1 MAANDEYVVGIRT
14 EVYESEETMQSL
26 KNRIKSLQDEIL
38 NLDKDTEKYNK
49 TLEELQKASQKY
61 NETISLTKKNA
72 FALEGSYDA
81 LTQKMSLLKKEWRA
95 TNDESRRN
103 ELGKQIADINTQ
115 LKAMDAEIGNYQ
127 RNVGNYEGSLQNQFQ
142 LLRQEIKKYQSEVLA
157 AEEGTEE
164 WRQAIQKLGDA
175 KHRLEEMNEMA
186 KLATNDIGNQLSALS
201 SVGSGVA
208 SAFGAVQGVMT
219 LVGKDT
225 DNLQKQMVKMQA
237 VMAIVQGAQ
246 GIDGMIKGLK
256 GLSMTVKTLGTNIK
270 GLTQIMG
277 KNGWLAVVLA
287 LAAALFKLNNV
298 MQNSLVQAVS
308 YSKKLKDLSEDIKEM
323 LDLQQ
328 QTDLATERQAK
339 LMAAMGKSEADILQ
353 YRLDQTIAEL
363 QTAEKKYKEAQDAL
377 MGIKAELKDDTK
389 TKKQIEQLLADEAEA
404 TALWEE
410 AKNNVAEL
418 VNTQKDIELE
428 LKVLGIEADNE
439 TKQKAIDAAKDLAAQ
454 IQSVLDEQFNNA
466 YTIDIDGQINADLKE
481 LMTAGNID
489 LKGDIDSEKILAA
502 FDKIQQSIQ
511 KTKADLANI
520 DYLKGDTS
528 YLNYLKQIDRDET
541 EFAQKRV
548 AKIKELMEAE
558 LDPAKYMQL
567 AQELNEVQIQYE
579 RESLER
585 QKEMADAEV
594 AIRQEAEQKKV
605 EAMTK
610 TFAIMNQSASIAL
623 NSMSSIMTSVADS
636 MEVNEKYAEENA
648 KKIKD
653 MRIAAATIDMLQGVV
668 AATTSAFSP
677 TNAYLTIYGQIA
689 MAALT
694 SGSVIAAGLAN
705 INKIKATNEL
715 GGSTT
720 TPVIPSATATGENQP
735 TITYSRALTGNS
747 EQNNNNNTGINGGQ
761 QVYILESDILKAM
774 RRVQIRQSES
784 TF

>member
-1 MAANDEYVVGIRT
+1 MAVNDEYVVGIRT

-115 LKAMDAEIGNYQ
+115 LKNMDAEIGNYQ

-175 KHRLEEMNEMA
+175 KHRLQDMNEMA
-186 KLATNDIGNQLSALS
+186 KLATNDIGEQLSALS

-208 SAFGAVQGVMT
+208 SAFGAIQGVMT

-256 GLSMTVKTLGTNIK
+256 GLSMTIKTLGTNVK

-287 LAAALFKLNNV
+287 LAAALFKLNQAI
-298 MQNSLVQAVS
+298 QNGKALAVS
-308 YSKKLKDLSEDIKEM
+308 YSHEIETLSNSMKAM
-323 LDLQQ
+323 LEINAMNDA
-328 QTDLATERQAK
+328 ATERQAK
-339 LMAAMGKSEADILQ
+339 LMQAEGKTEAEILQ
-353 YRLDQTIAEL
+353 YKLDQKLAEV
-363 QTAEKKYKEAQDAL
+363 QTATEKVDEAQAQIDDIDDKLA
-377 MGIKAELKDDTK
+377 GKLK
-389 TKKQIEQLLADEAEA
+389 KKQRETLLADKADAEA
-404 TALWEE
+404 LKEQLE
-410 AKNNVAEL
+410 SIKDDL
-418 VNTQKDIELE
+418 VNDQKDIEMD
-428 LKVLGIEADNE
+428 LKILGITVDNE
-439 TKQKAIDAAKDLAAQ
+439 AKQKAIDAAKDLAAQ

-466 YTIDIDGQINADLKE
+466 YTIDIDAIINADLKE
-481 LMTAGNID
+481 LMSAGNID
-489 LKGDIDSEKILAA
+489 LTGDIDSDKILAA

-520 DYLKGDTS
+520 DYLKGDTT

-541 EFAQKRV
+541 EFAQKRI

-610 TFAIMNQSASIAL
+610 TFAIMNQSTSLAL
-623 NSMSSIMTSVADS
+623 NFMSSIMTSVADS

-747 EQNNNNNTGINGGQ
+747 EQNNNNNTGSQ

>member
-175 KHRLEEMNEMA
+175 KHRLVDMSEMA
-186 KLATNDIGNQLSALS
+186 KLATNDIGEQLSALS

-256 GLSMTVKTLGTNIK
+256 GLSMTVKTLGANIK

-287 LAAALFKLNNV
+287 LAAALFKLNQAI
-298 MQNSLVQAVS
+298 QNGKALAVS
-308 YSKKLKDLSEDIKEM
+308 YRHDIETLSNSMKEM
-323 LDLQQ
+323 LDINANI
-328 QTDLATERQAK
+328 DAATERQAK
-339 LMAAMGKSEADILQ
+339 LMQAEGKTEAEILQ
-353 YRLDQTIAEL
+353 YKLDQKLAEV
-363 QTAEKKYKEAQDAL
+363 QTATEKVDMAQAKIDDIDDKLA
-377 MGIKAELKDDTK
+377 GKLK
-389 TKKQIEQLLADEAEA
+389 KKQKETLLADKADAEA
-404 TALWEE
+404 L
-410 AKNNVAEL
+410 KKEL
-418 VNTQKDIELE
+418 ESVVNDLTNEKADIEMD
-428 LKVLGIEADNE
+428 LKILGITVDNE

-528 YLNYLKQIDRDET
+528 YLDYLKQIDRDET

-610 TFAIMNQSASIAL
+610 TFAIMNQSTSIAL
-623 NSMSSIMTSVADS
+623 NFMSSIMTSVADS

>member
-115 LKAMDAEIGNYQ
+115 LKSMDAEIGNYQ

-175 KHRLEEMNEMA
+175 KHRLVDMNEMA
-186 KLATNDIGNQLSALS
+186 KLATNDIGEQLSALS

-256 GLSMTVKTLGTNIK
+256 GLSMTIKTLGTNVK

-287 LAAALFKLNNV
+287 LAAALFKLNQAI
-298 MQNSLVQAVS
+298 QNGKVQAAS
-308 YSKKLKDLSEDIKEM
+308 YSEEIKKISDAMKDFLSDSAEIDA
-323 LDLQQ
+323 
-328 QTDLATERQAK
+328 ATERQAK
-339 LMAAMGKSEADILQ
+339 LMGAMGKSEADILQ
-353 YRLDQTIAEL
+353 YRLDQLNPQITKATKEVKNVTDKMNSITDKLNDPKTSKKVREQLSAEAMDL
-363 QTAEKKYKEAQDAL
+363 VSLSEQWGD
-377 MGIKAELKDDTK
+377 ELKR
-389 TKKQIEQLLADEAEA
+389 LL
-404 TALWEE
+404 EE
-410 AKNNVAEL
+410 RN
-418 VNTQKDIELE
+418 DIEMD
-428 LKVLGIEADNE
+428 LKIVGIEADNE
-439 TKQKAIDAAKDLAAQ
+439 AKQKAIDAAKELAAQ

-466 YTIDIDGQINADLKE
+466 YTIDIDALINADLKE
-481 LMTAGNID
+481 LMSAGNID
-489 LKGDIDSEKILAA
+489 LTGDIDSEKILAA

-541 EFAQKRV
+541 EFAQKRI

-579 RESLER
+579 RENLER
-585 QKEMADAEV
+585 QREMADAEV

-610 TFAIMNQSASIAL
+610 TFAIMNQSTSLAL
-623 NSMSSIMTSVADS
+623 NFMSSIMTSVADS

-747 EQNNNNNTGINGGQ
+747 EQNNNNNTGSQ

>member
-115 LKAMDAEIGNYQ
+115 LKGMDAVIGNYQ

-164 WRQAIQKLGDA
+164 WRQAVQKLGDA

-186 KLATNDIGNQLSALS
+186 KLATDDIGNQLSALS

-256 GLSMTVKTLGTNIK
+256 GLSMTIKTLGTNIK

-287 LAAALFKLNNV
+287 LAAALFKLNQAI
-298 MQNSLVQAVS
+298 QNGKALAVS
-308 YSKKLKDLSEDIKEM
+308 YRHEIETLSNAMQDFISLSDKI
-323 LDLQQ
+323 DSA
-328 QTDLATERQAK
+328 TDRQAK
-339 LMAAMGKSEADILQ
+339 LMKAEGKSEADILQ
-353 YRLDQTIAEL
+353 YKLDQLNPQITVAVDRVK
-363 QTAEKKYKEAQDAL
+363 QV
-377 MGIKAELKDDTK
+377 TK
-389 TKKQIEQLLADEAEA
+389 MMEDINADLSNPNLTKKQREALLADKETLKAEFEQLKSVVEGL
-404 TALWEE
+404 TNERS
-410 AKNNVAEL
+410 N
-418 VNTQKDIELE
+418 IELD
-428 LKVLGIEADNE
+428 LKILGITVDNE
-439 TKQKAIDAAKDLAAQ
+439 AKQKAIDAAKDLAAQ

-466 YTIDIDGQINADLKE
+466 YTIDIDALINADLKE
-481 LMTAGNID
+481 LMSAGNID
-489 LKGDIDSEKILAA
+489 LSSGVNSEKILAA

-520 DYLKGDTS
+520 DYLKGDTT

-541 EFAQKRV
+541 EFAQKRI

-585 QKEMADAEV
+585 QREMADAEV
-594 AIRQEAEQKKV
+594 AIREEAEQKKV

-610 TFAIMNQSASIAL
+610 TFAIMNQSTSLAL
-623 NSMSSIMTSVADS
+623 NFMSSIMTSVADS

-747 EQNNNNNTGINGGQ
+747 EQNNNNNTGSQ

>member
-115 LKAMDAEIGNYQ
+115 LKSMDAEIGNYQ

-164 WRQAIQKLGDA
+164 WRLAVQKLGDA
-175 KHRLEEMNEMA
+175 KHRLVDMNEMA
-186 KLATNDIGNQLSALS
+186 KLATNDIGEQLSALS

-256 GLSMTVKTLGTNIK
+256 GLSMTIKTLGTNIK

-287 LAAALFKLNNV
+287 LAAALFKLNQAI
-298 MQNSLVQAVS
+298 QNGKALAVS
-308 YSKKLKDLSEDIKEM
+308 YSHDIETLSNSMKAM
-323 LDLQQ
+323 LEINAMNDA
-328 QTDLATERQAK
+328 ATERQVK
-339 LMAAMGKSEADILQ
+339 LMQAEGKTEADILQ
-353 YRLDQTIAEL
+353 YKLDQKLAEV
-363 QTAEKKYKEAQDAL
+363 QTATEKVDTAQAKIDDIDDKLA
-377 MGIKAELKDDTK
+377 GKLK
-389 TKKQIEQLLADEAEA
+389 KKQRETLLADKADAEA
-404 TALWEE
+404 LKEQLE
-410 AKNNVAEL
+410 SIKNDL
-418 VNTQKDIELE
+418 VNDQKDIEMD
-428 LKVLGIEADNE
+428 LKILGITVDNE
-439 TKQKAIDAAKDLAAQ
+439 AKQKAIDAAKDLAAQ

-466 YTIDIDGQINADLKE
+466 YTIDIDALINADLKE

-541 EFAQKRV
+541 EFAQKRI

-585 QKEMADAEV
+585 QREMADAEV

-610 TFAIMNQSASIAL
+610 TFAIMNQSTSLAL
-623 NSMSSIMTSVADS
+623 NFMSSIMTSVADS

-747 EQNNNNNTGINGGQ
+747 EQNNNNNTGSQ

>member
-175 KHRLEEMNEMA
+175 KHRLVDMNEMA
-186 KLATNDIGNQLSALS
+186 KLATNDIGEQLSALT

-225 DNLQKQMVKMQA
+225 ENLQKQMVKMQA

-256 GLSMTVKTLGTNIK
+256 GLSMTIKTLGTNIK

-287 LAAALFKLNNV
+287 LAAALFKLNQAI
-298 MQNSLVQAVS
+298 QNGKALAVS
-308 YSKKLKDLSEDIKEM
+308 YSHDIETLSNSMKEM
-323 LDLQQ
+323 LDINA
-328 QTDLATERQAK
+328 TNDAATERQIK
-339 LMAAMGKSEADILQ
+339 LMQAQGKTEAEILK
-353 YRLDQTIAEL
+353 YKLDQKLAEV
-363 QTAEKKYKEAQDAL
+363 QTATEKVDEAQAKIDDIDDKLA
-377 MGIKAELKDDTK
+377 GKLK
-389 TKKQIEQLLADEAEA
+389 KKQRETLLADKENAEA
-404 TALWEE
+404 LKEQLE
-410 AKNNVAEL
+410 SIKDDL
-418 VNTQKDIELE
+418 VNDQKDIEMD
-428 LKVLGIEADNE
+428 LKILGITVDNE
-439 TKQKAIDAAKDLAAQ
+439 AKQKAIDAAKDLAAQ

-466 YTIDIDGQINADLKE
+466 FNIDIDAIINADLKE

-489 LKGDIDSEKILAA
+489 LKGDIDTEKILAA

-528 YLNYLKQIDRDET
+528 YLDYLKQIDRDET
-541 EFAQKRV
+541 DFAQKRI

-610 TFAIMNQSASIAL
+610 TFTIMNQSTSLAL
-623 NSMSSIMTSVADS
+623 NFMSSIMSSVADS

-653 MRIAAATIDMLQGVV
+653 IRIAAATIDMLQGVV

-715 GGSTT
+715 GGTTT

-747 EQNNNNNTGINGGQ
+747 EQNNNNNTGINGSQ

>member
-115 LKAMDAEIGNYQ
+115 LKNMDAEIGNYQ

-175 KHRLEEMNEMA
+175 KHRLVDMNEMA
-186 KLATNDIGNQLSALS
+186 KLATNDIGEQLSALS

-256 GLSMTVKTLGTNIK
+256 GLSMTIKTRGTNVK

-287 LAAALFKLNNV
+287 LAAALFKLNQAI
-298 MQNSLVQAVS
+298 QNGKALAVS
-308 YSKKLKDLSEDIKEM
+308 YSHEIETLSNSMKAM
-323 LDLQQ
+323 LEINAMNDA
-328 QTDLATERQAK
+328 ATERQAK
-339 LMAAMGKSEADILQ
+339 LMKAEGKTEADILQ
-353 YRLDQTIAEL
+353 YKLDQKLAEV
-363 QTAEKKYKEAQDAL
+363 QTATEKVDDAQAKIDDIDKKLEGKLKKKQRETLLANKADAEALKEQL
-377 MGIKAELKDDTK
+377 KSIKDD
-389 TKKQIEQLLADEAEA
+389 
-404 TALWEE
+404 
-410 AKNNVAEL
+410 L
-418 VNTQKDIELE
+418 VNDQKDIEMD
-428 LKVLGIEADNE
+428 LKIVGIEADNE
-439 TKQKAIDAAKDLAAQ
+439 AKQKAIDAAKDLAAQ

-466 YTIDIDGQINADLKE
+466 YTIDIDALINADLKE
-481 LMTAGNID
+481 LMSAGNID
-489 LKGDIDSEKILAA
+489 LTGDIDSDKILAA

-541 EFAQKRV
+541 EFAQKRI

-558 LDPAKYMQL
+558 LDPTKYMQL

-585 QKEMADAEV
+585 QREMADAEV

-610 TFAIMNQSASIAL
+610 TFAIMNQSTSLAL
-623 NSMSSIMTSVADS
+623 NFMSSIMTSVADS

-747 EQNNNNNTGINGGQ
+747 EQNNNNNTGSQ

>member
-1 MAANDEYVVGIRT
+1 MAVNDEYVVGIRT

-115 LKAMDAEIGNYQ
+115 LKNMDAEIGNYQ

-175 KHRLEEMNEMA
+175 KHRLQDMNEMA
-186 KLATNDIGNQLSALS
+186 KLATNDIGEQLSALS

-208 SAFGAVQGVMT
+208 SAFGAIQGVMT

-256 GLSMTVKTLGTNIK
+256 GLSMTIKTLGTNVK

-287 LAAALFKLNNV
+287 LAAALFKLNQAI
-298 MQNSLVQAVS
+298 QNGKALAVS
-308 YSKKLKDLSEDIKEM
+308 YSHEIETLSNSMKAM
-323 LDLQQ
+323 LEINAMNDA
-328 QTDLATERQAK
+328 ATERQAK
-339 LMAAMGKSEADILQ
+339 LMQAEGKTEAEILQ
-353 YRLDQTIAEL
+353 YKLDQKLAEV
-363 QTAEKKYKEAQDAL
+363 QTATEKVDEAQAQIDDIDDKLA
-377 MGIKAELKDDTK
+377 GKLK
-389 TKKQIEQLLADEAEA
+389 KKQRETLLADKADAEA
-404 TALWEE
+404 LKEQLE
-410 AKNNVAEL
+410 SIKDDL
-418 VNTQKDIELE
+418 VNDQKDIEMD
-428 LKVLGIEADNE
+428 LKILGITVDNE
-439 TKQKAIDAAKDLAAQ
+439 AKQKAIDAAKDLAAQ

-466 YTIDIDGQINADLKE
+466 YTIDIDALINADLKE

-489 LKGDIDSEKILAA
+489 LTGDIDSDKILAA

-520 DYLKGDTS
+520 DYLKGDTT

-541 EFAQKRV
+541 EFAQKRI

-594 AIRQEAEQKKV
+594 AIREEAEQKKV

-610 TFAIMNQSASIAL
+610 TFAIMNQSTSLAL
-623 NSMSSIMTSVADS
+623 NFMSSIMTSVADS

-747 EQNNNNNTGINGGQ
+747 EQNNNNNTGSQ

>member
-115 LKAMDAEIGNYQ
+115 LKNMDAEIGNYQ

-164 WRQAIQKLGDA
+164 WRQAVQKLGDA
-175 KHRLEEMNEMA
+175 KHRLVDMNEMA
-186 KLATNDIGNQLSALS
+186 KLATNDIGEQLSALS

-256 GLSMTVKTLGTNIK
+256 GLSMTIKTLGTNIK

-287 LAAALFKLNNV
+287 LAAALFKLNQAI
-298 MQNSLVQAVS
+298 QNGKALAVS
-308 YSKKLKDLSEDIKEM
+308 YSHEIDALTNAMQDFISLSDKI
-323 LDLQQ
+323 DSA
-328 QTDLATERQAK
+328 TDRQAK
-339 LMAAMGKSEADILQ
+339 LMKAEGKSEADILQ
-353 YRLDQTIAEL
+353 YKLDQLNPQITVAVDRVK
-363 QTAEKKYKEAQDAL
+363 QV
-377 MGIKAELKDDTK
+377 TK
-389 TKKQIEQLLADEAEA
+389 MMEDINADLSNPNLTKKQREALLADKETLKAEFEQLKSVVEGL
-404 TALWEE
+404 TNERS
-410 AKNNVAEL
+410 N
-418 VNTQKDIELE
+418 IELD
-428 LKVLGIEADNE
+428 LKILGITVDNE
-439 TKQKAIDAAKDLAAQ
+439 AKQKAIDAAKDLAAQ

-466 YTIDIDGQINADLKE
+466 YTIDIDALINADLKE
-481 LMTAGNID
+481 LMSAGNID
-489 LKGDIDSEKILAA
+489 LTGDIDSDKILAA

-520 DYLKGDTS
+520 DYLKGDTT

-541 EFAQKRV
+541 EFAQKRI

-585 QKEMADAEV
+585 QREMADAEV

-610 TFAIMNQSASIAL
+610 TFAIMNQSTSLAL
-623 NSMSSIMTSVADS
+623 NFMSSIMTSVADS

-747 EQNNNNNTGINGGQ
+747 EQNNNNNSGSQ

>member
-142 LLRQEIKKYQSEVLA
+142 LLRQEIKKYQSEVLS

-164 WRQAIQKLGDA
+164 WRQAIQRLGDA
-175 KHRLEEMNEMA
+175 KHRLEDMNEMA
-186 KLATNDIGNQLSALS
+186 KLATNDIGNQLSALT

-287 LAAALFKLNNV
+287 LAVALFKLNQAI
-298 MQNSLVQAVS
+298 QNGKALAVS
-308 YSKKLKDLSEDIKEM
+308 YRHEIETLSNSMKEM
-323 LDLQQ
+323 LDINANI
-328 QTDLATERQAK
+328 DAATERQAK
-339 LMAAMGKSEADILQ
+339 LMQAEGKTEAEILQ
-353 YRLDQTIAEL
+353 YKLDQKLAEV
-363 QTAEKKYKEAQDAL
+363 QTATEKVDMAQAQIDDIDKKLTGKLKKKQKEELLANKADAEAL
-377 MGIKAELKDDTK
+377 KKELESVVNDLTNEKAE
-389 TKKQIEQLLADEAEA
+389 
-404 TALWEE
+404 
-410 AKNNVAEL
+410 
-418 VNTQKDIELE
+418 IELD
-428 LKVLGIEADNE
+428 LKILGITTDNE
-439 TKQKAIDAAKDLAAQ
+439 AIQKAIDAAKDLAAQ
-454 IQSVLDEQFNNA
+454 IQSVLDEQFNNV
-466 YTIDIDGQINADLKE
+466 YTIDIDAQINADLKE

-511 KTKADLANI
+511 KTTADLANI

-528 YLNYLKQIDRDET
+528 YLDYLKQIDRDET
-541 EFAQKRV
+541 DFAQKRI

-579 RESLER
+579 RESLQR

-594 AIRQEAEQKKV
+594 AIREEAEQKKV

-610 TFAIMNQSASIAL
+610 TFAIMNQSTSLAL
-623 NSMSSIMTSVADS
+623 NFMSSIMTSVADS

-747 EQNNNNNTGINGGQ
+747 EQNNNNNTGSQ

>member
-115 LKAMDAEIGNYQ
+115 LKNMDAEIGNYQ

-164 WRQAIQKLGDA
+164 WRQAVQKLGDA
-175 KHRLEEMNEMA
+175 KHRLVDMNEMA
-186 KLATNDIGNQLSALS
+186 KLATNDIGEQLSALS

-256 GLSMTVKTLGTNIK
+256 GLSMTIKTLGTNVK

-277 KNGWLAVVLA
+277 KNGWLAVILA

-308 YSKKLKDLSEDIKEM
+308 YSKTLKDLSKDIKEM

-328 QTDLATERQAK
+328 QTDLDTERQAK
-339 LMAAMGKSEADILQ
+339 LMGAMGKSEADILQ

-377 MGIKAELKDDTK
+377 MGIEVELKDDTK
-389 TKKQIEQLLADEAEA
+389 TKKQIEKLLDDEAEA

-418 VNTQKDIELE
+418 VNRQNDIELD
-428 LKVLGIEADNE
+428 LKILGIEADNE
-439 TKQKAIDAAKDLAAQ
+439 AKQKAIDAAKDLAAQ

-466 YTIDIDGQINADLKE
+466 YTIDIDGLINADLKE
-481 LMTAGNID
+481 LMSAGNID
-489 LKGDIDSEKILAA
+489 LTGDIDSDKILAA

-528 YLNYLKQIDRDET
+528 YLDYLKQIDRDET
-541 EFAQKRV
+541 EFAQKRI

-579 RESLER
+579 RESLQR

-610 TFAIMNQSASIAL
+610 TFAIMNQSTSLAL
-623 NSMSSIMTSVADS
+623 NFMSSIMTSVADS

-747 EQNNNNNTGINGGQ
+747 EQNNNNNTGSQ

>member
-115 LKAMDAEIGNYQ
+115 LKSMDAEIGNYQ

-175 KHRLEEMNEMA
+175 KHRLVDMNEMA
-186 KLATNDIGNQLSALS
+186 KLATNDIGEQLSALT

-256 GLSMTVKTLGTNIK
+256 GLSVTIKTLGTNIK

-287 LAAALFKLNNV
+287 LAAALFKLNQAI
-298 MQNSLVQAVS
+298 QNGKALAVS
-308 YSKKLKDLSEDIKEM
+308 YSHEIETLSNSMKEM
-323 LDLQQ
+323 LDINANI
-328 QTDLATERQAK
+328 DAATERQAK
-339 LMAAMGKSEADILQ
+339 LMQAEGKTEAEILQ
-353 YRLDQTIAEL
+353 YRLDQKLAEV
-363 QTAEKKYKEAQDAL
+363 QTATEKVDEAQAKIDKIDKKL
-377 MGIKAELKDDTK
+377 EGKLK
-389 TKKQIEQLLADEAEA
+389 KKERETLLADKADAEA
-404 TALWEE
+404 L
-410 AKNNVAEL
+410 KKEL
-418 VNTQKDIELE
+418 ESVVNDLTNEKADIELD
-428 LKVLGIEADNE
+428 LKVLGITTDKEAI
-439 TKQKAIDAAKDLAAQ
+439 QKAIDAAKDLAAQ

-466 YTIDIDGQINADLKE
+466 YTIDIDAQINADLKE

-489 LKGDIDSEKILAA
+489 LTGDIDSDKILAA

-528 YLNYLKQIDRDET
+528 YLDYLKQIDRDET
-541 EFAQKRV
+541 EFAQKRI
-548 AKIKELMEAE
+548 AKIQSLMEAE

-579 RESLER
+579 RESLQR

-610 TFAIMNQSASIAL
+610 TFAIMNQSTSLAL
-623 NSMSSIMTSVADS
+623 GFMSSIMTSVADS

-747 EQNNNNNTGINGGQ
+747 EQNNNNNTGSQ

>member
-1 MAANDEYVVGIRT
+1 MAVNDEYVVGIRT

-115 LKAMDAEIGNYQ
+115 LKNMDAEIGNYQ

-142 LLRQEIKKYQSEVLA
+142 LLRKKKKKYQSEVLA

-175 KHRLEEMNEMA
+175 KHRLQDMNEMA
-186 KLATNDIGNQLSALS
+186 KLATNDIGEQLSALS

-256 GLSMTVKTLGTNIK
+256 GLSMTIKTLGTNVK

-287 LAAALFKLNNV
+287 LAAALFKLNQAI
-298 MQNSLVQAVS
+298 QNGKALAVS
-308 YSKKLKDLSEDIKEM
+308 YSHEIETLSNAMKEM
-323 LDLQQ
+323 LDINA
-328 QTDLATERQAK
+328 TNDAATERQIK
-339 LMAAMGKSEADILQ
+339 LMQAEGKTEADILQ
-353 YRLDQTIAEL
+353 YKLDQKLAEV
-363 QTAEKKYKEAQDAL
+363 QTATEKVDDAQAKIDDIDDKLA
-377 MGIKAELKDDTK
+377 GKLK
-389 TKKQIEQLLADEAEA
+389 KKQRETLLADKADAEA
-404 TALWEE
+404 LKEQLE
-410 AKNNVAEL
+410 SIKDDL
-418 VNTQKDIELE
+418 VNDQKDIELE
-428 LKVLGIEADNE
+428 LKILGITVDNE
-439 TKQKAIDAAKDLAAQ
+439 AKQKAIDAAKDLAAQ
-454 IQSVLDEQFNNA
+454 IQSVLDEQFANA
-466 YTIDIDGQINADLKE
+466 YTIDIDALINADLKE
-481 LMTAGNID
+481 LMSAGNID
-489 LKGDIDSEKILAA
+489 LTGDIDSDKILAA

-520 DYLKGDTS
+520 DYLKGDTT

-541 EFAQKRV
+541 EFAQKRI

-585 QKEMADAEV
+585 QREMADAEV
-594 AIRQEAEQKKV
+594 AIREEAEQKKV

-610 TFAIMNQSASIAL
+610 TFAIMNQSTSLAL
-623 NSMSSIMTSVADS
+623 NFMSSIMTSVADS

-715 GGSTT
+715 GGTTT

-747 EQNNNNNTGINGGQ
+747 EQNNNNNTGSQ

>member
-61 NETISLTKKNA
+61 NETISLTKKTA

-175 KHRLEEMNEMA
+175 KHRLVDMNEMA
-186 KLATNDIGNQLSALS
+186 KLATNDIGEQLSALS

-277 KNGWLAVVLA
+277 KNGWLAVILA
-287 LAAALFKLNNV
+287 LAGVLFKLNNI
-298 MQNSLVQAVS
+298 MQDSLVQAVS
-308 YSKKLKDLSEDIKEM
+308 YSKTLKDLSKDIKEM

-328 QTDLATERQAK
+328 QTDLDTERQAK
-339 LMAAMGKSEADILQ
+339 LMAAMGASEADILQ

-377 MGIKAELKDDTK
+377 MGINVELKDDTK
-389 TKKQIEQLLADEAEA
+389 TKKQIEKLLDDEAEA

-418 VNTQKDIELE
+418 VNRQNDIKLD
-428 LKVLGIEADNE
+428 LKILSITADNE
-439 TKQKAIDAAKDLAAQ
+439 AKQKAIDAAKELAAQ

-466 YTIDIDGQINADLKE
+466 YTIDIDAKISADLKE

-511 KTKADLANI
+511 KTKADLASI

-541 EFAQKRV
+541 DFAQKRI
-548 AKIKELMEAE
+548 AKIKKLMEAE

-610 TFAIMNQSASIAL
+610 TFAIMNQSTSLAL
-623 NSMSSIMTSVADS
+623 GFMSSIMTSVADS
-636 MEVNEKYAEENA
+636 MAVNEKYAEENA

-747 EQNNNNNTGINGGQ
+747 EQNNNNNTGSQ

>member
-1 MAANDEYVVGIRT
+1 MAVNDEYVVGIRT

-115 LKAMDAEIGNYQ
+115 LKSMDAEIGNYQ

-164 WRQAIQKLGDA
+164 WRQAVQKLGDA
-175 KHRLEEMNEMA
+175 KHRLVDMNEMA
-186 KLATNDIGNQLSALS
+186 KLATNDIGEQLSALS

-256 GLSMTVKTLGTNIK
+256 GLSMTIKTLGTNIK

-287 LAAALFKLNNV
+287 LAAALFKLNQAI
-298 MQNSLVQAVS
+298 QNGKALAVS
-308 YSKKLKDLSEDIKEM
+308 YSHEIDALTNAMQDFISLSDKI
-323 LDLQQ
+323 DSA
-328 QTDLATERQAK
+328 TDRQAK
-339 LMAAMGKSEADILQ
+339 LMKAEGKSEADILQ
-353 YRLDQTIAEL
+353 YKLDQLNPQITVAVDRVK
-363 QTAEKKYKEAQDAL
+363 QV
-377 MGIKAELKDDTK
+377 TK
-389 TKKQIEQLLADEAEA
+389 MMEDINADLSNPNLTKKQREALLADKETLKAEFEQLKSVVEGL
-404 TALWEE
+404 TNERS
-410 AKNNVAEL
+410 N
-418 VNTQKDIELE
+418 IELD
-428 LKVLGIEADNE
+428 LKILGITVDNE
-439 TKQKAIDAAKDLAAQ
+439 AKQKAIDAAKDLAAQ

-466 YTIDIDGQINADLKE
+466 YTIDIDALINADLKE
-481 LMTAGNID
+481 LMSAGNID
-489 LKGDIDSEKILAA
+489 LTGDIDSDKILAA

-520 DYLKGDTS
+520 DYLKGDTT

-541 EFAQKRV
+541 EFAQKRI

-585 QKEMADAEV
+585 QREMADAEV

-610 TFAIMNQSASIAL
+610 TFAIMNQSTSLAL
-623 NSMSSIMTSVADS
+623 NFMSSIMTSVADS

-747 EQNNNNNTGINGGQ
+747 EQNNNNNTGSQ

>member
-1 MAANDEYVVGIRT
+1 MAVNDEYVVGIRT

-175 KHRLEEMNEMA
+175 KHRLVDMNEMA
-186 KLATNDIGNQLSALS
+186 KLATNDIGEQLSALT
-201 SVGSGVA
+201 SVGSGIA

-256 GLSMTVKTLGTNIK
+256 GLSLTIKTLGTNIK

-287 LAAALFKLNNV
+287 LAAALFKLNQAI
-298 MQNSLVQAVS
+298 QNGKALAVS
-308 YSKKLKDLSEDIKEM
+308 YSHEIETLSNSMKEM
-323 LDLQQ
+323 LDINA
-328 QTDLATERQAK
+328 TNDAATERQIK
-339 LMAAMGKSEADILQ
+339 LMQAEGKTEAEILQ
-353 YRLDQTIAEL
+353 YKLDQKLAEV
-363 QTAEKKYKEAQDAL
+363 QTATEKVDEAQAKIDDIDDKLA
-377 MGIKAELKDDTK
+377 GKLK
-389 TKKQIEQLLADEAEA
+389 KKQRETLLADKANAEA
-404 TALWEE
+404 LKEQLE
-410 AKNNVAEL
+410 SIKDDL
-418 VNTQKDIELE
+418 VNDQKDIEMD
-428 LKVLGIEADNE
+428 LKILGITVDNE
-439 TKQKAIDAAKDLAAQ
+439 AKQKAIDAAKDLAAQ

-466 YTIDIDGQINADLKE
+466 YTIDIDALINADLKE

-489 LKGDIDSEKILAA
+489 LTGDIDSEKILAA

-511 KTKADLANI
+511 KTKADLASI
-520 DYLKGDTS
+520 DYLKGDTT

-541 EFAQKRV
+541 EFAQKRI

-585 QKEMADAEV
+585 QREMADAEV

-610 TFAIMNQSASIAL
+610 TFAIMNQSTSLAL
-623 NSMSSIMTSVADS
+623 NFMSSIMTSVADS

-715 GGSTT
+715 GGTTT

-747 EQNNNNNTGINGGQ
+747 EQNNNNNGGSQ

>member
-115 LKAMDAEIGNYQ
+115 LKNMDAEIGNYQ

-175 KHRLEEMNEMA
+175 KHRLVDMNEMA
-186 KLATNDIGNQLSALS
+186 KLATNDIGEQLSALT

-225 DNLQKQMVKMQA
+225 ENLQKQMVKMQA

-246 GIDGMIKGLK
+246 GIDGMKKGLK

-277 KNGWLAVVLA
+277 KNGWVAVVLA
-287 LAAALFKLNNV
+287 LAAALFKLNQSI
-298 MQNSLVQAVS
+298 QNGKALAVS
-308 YSKKLKDLSEDIKEM
+308 YRHDIETLSNSMKEM
-323 LDLQQ
+323 LDLNANI
-328 QTDLATERQAK
+328 DAATERQAK
-339 LMAAMGKSEADILQ
+339 LMQAEGKTEAEILQ
-353 YRLDQTIAEL
+353 YKLDQKLAEV
-363 QTAEKKYKEAQDAL
+363 QTATEKVDMAQAKIVDIDKKVA
-377 MGIKAELKDDTK
+377 GKLK
-389 TKKQIEQLLADEAEA
+389 KKQRETLLADKADAEA
-404 TALWEE
+404 L
-410 AKNNVAEL
+410 KKEL
-418 VNTQKDIELE
+418 ESVVNDLTNEKADIELD
-428 LKVLGIEADNE
+428 LKILGITTDKEAI
-439 TKQKAIDAAKDLAAQ
+439 QKAIDAAKDLAAQ

-466 YTIDIDGQINADLKE
+466 FNIDIDAQINADLKE

-520 DYLKGDTS
+520 GYLKGDTS

-541 EFAQKRV
+541 EFAQKRI

-579 RESLER
+579 RESLQR

-610 TFAIMNQSASIAL
+610 TFAIMNQSTSLAL
-623 NSMSSIMTSVADS
+623 GFMSSIMTSVADS

-715 GGSTT
+715 GGTTT
-720 TPVIPSATATGENQP
+720 TPVVPSATATGENQP

-747 EQNNNNNTGINGGQ
+747 EQNNNNNTGSQ

>member
-1 MAANDEYVVGIRT
+1 MAVNDEYVVGIRT

-72 FALEGSYDA
+72 FALEGSYDS

-115 LKAMDAEIGNYQ
+115 LKSMDAEIGNYQ

-175 KHRLEEMNEMA
+175 KHRLQDMNEMA
-186 KLATNDIGNQLSALS
+186 KLATNDIGEQLSALS

-208 SAFGAVQGVMT
+208 SAFGAIQGVMT

-256 GLSMTVKTLGTNIK
+256 GLSMTIKTLGTNIK
-270 GLTQIMG
+270 GLTEIMG

-287 LAAALFKLNNV
+287 LAAALFKLNQAI
-298 MQNSLVQAVS
+298 QNGKALAVS
-308 YSKKLKDLSEDIKEM
+308 YSHEIETLSNSMKEM
-323 LDLQQ
+323 LDINA
-328 QTDLATERQAK
+328 TNDAATERQIK
-339 LMAAMGKSEADILQ
+339 LMQAEGKTEADILQ
-353 YRLDQTIAEL
+353 YKLDQKLAEV
-363 QTAEKKYKEAQDAL
+363 QTATEKVDMAQAQIDDIDDKLAGKLKKKQRETLLANKADAEALKEQL
-377 MGIKAELKDDTK
+377 ESIKDD
-389 TKKQIEQLLADEAEA
+389 
-404 TALWEE
+404 
-410 AKNNVAEL
+410 L
-418 VNTQKDIELE
+418 VNDQKDIEME
-428 LKVLGIEADNE
+428 LKILGITVDNE
-439 TKQKAIDAAKDLAAQ
+439 AKQKAIDAAKELAAQ

-466 YTIDIDGQINADLKE
+466 YTIDIDAIINADLKE
-481 LMTAGNID
+481 LMSAGNID
-489 LKGDIDSEKILAA
+489 LSGDIDSDKILAA

-541 EFAQKRV
+541 EFAQKRI

-585 QKEMADAEV
+585 QREMADAEV

-610 TFAIMNQSASIAL
+610 TFAIMNQSTSLAL
-623 NSMSSIMTSVADS
+623 NFMSSIMTSVADS

-747 EQNNNNNTGINGGQ
+747 EQNNNNNTGSQ

>member
-1 MAANDEYVVGIRT
+1 MAVNDEYVVGIRT

-115 LKAMDAEIGNYQ
+115 LKGMDAEIGNYQ

-164 WRQAIQKLGDA
+164 WRQAVQKLGDA
-175 KHRLEEMNEMA
+175 KHRLVDMNEMA
-186 KLATNDIGNQLSALS
+186 KLATNDIGEQLSALS

-256 GLSMTVKTLGTNIK
+256 GLSMTIKTLGTNIK

-287 LAAALFKLNNV
+287 LAAALFKLNQAI
-298 MQNSLVQAVS
+298 QNGKALAVS
-308 YSKKLKDLSEDIKEM
+308 YRHDIDALTNAMQDFISLSDKI
-323 LDLQQ
+323 DSA
-328 QTDLATERQAK
+328 TDRQAK
-339 LMAAMGKSEADILQ
+339 LMKAEGKSEADILQ
-353 YRLDQTIAEL
+353 YKLDQLNPQITVAVDRVK
-363 QTAEKKYKEAQDAL
+363 QV
-377 MGIKAELKDDTK
+377 TK
-389 TKKQIEQLLADEAEA
+389 MMEDINADLSNPNLTKKQREALLADKETLKAEFEQLKSVVEGL
-404 TALWEE
+404 TNERS
-410 AKNNVAEL
+410 N
-418 VNTQKDIELE
+418 IELD
-428 LKVLGIEADNE
+428 LKILGITVDNE
-439 TKQKAIDAAKDLAAQ
+439 AKQKAIDAAKDLAAQ

-466 YTIDIDGQINADLKE
+466 YTIDIDALINADLKE

-489 LKGDIDSEKILAA
+489 LSGDIDSDKILAA

-541 EFAQKRV
+541 EFAQKRI

-585 QKEMADAEV
+585 QREMADAEV

-610 TFAIMNQSASIAL
+610 TFAIMNQSTSLAL
-623 NSMSSIMTSVADS
+623 NFMSSIMTSVADS

-747 EQNNNNNTGINGGQ
+747 EQNNNNNSGSQ

>member
-1 MAANDEYVVGIRT
+1 MAVNDEYVVGIRT

-115 LKAMDAEIGNYQ
+115 LKGMDAEIGNYQ

-164 WRQAIQKLGDA
+164 WRQAVQKLGDA
-175 KHRLEEMNEMA
+175 KHRLVDMNEMA
-186 KLATNDIGNQLSALS
+186 KLATNDIGEQLSALS

-208 SAFGAVQGVMT
+208 SAFGAIQGVMT

-256 GLSMTVKTLGTNIK
+256 GLSMTIKTLGTNIK

-287 LAAALFKLNNV
+287 LAAALFKLNQAI
-298 MQNSLVQAVS
+298 QNGKVQAAS
-308 YSKKLKDLSEDIKEM
+308 YSEEIKKISDAMKDFLSDSAEIDA
-323 LDLQQ
+323 
-328 QTDLATERQAK
+328 ATERQAK
-339 LMAAMGKSEADILQ
+339 LMGAMGKSEADILQ
-353 YRLDQTIAEL
+353 YRLDQLNPQITKATKEVKNVTDKMNSITDKLNDPKTSKKVREQLSAEAMDL
-363 QTAEKKYKEAQDAL
+363 VSLSEQWGD
-377 MGIKAELKDDTK
+377 ELKR
-389 TKKQIEQLLADEAEA
+389 LL
-404 TALWEE
+404 EE
-410 AKNNVAEL
+410 RN
-418 VNTQKDIELE
+418 DIEMD
-428 LKVLGIEADNE
+428 LKIVGIEADNE
-439 TKQKAIDAAKDLAAQ
+439 AKQKAIDAAKDLAAQ

-466 YTIDIDGQINADLKE
+466 YTIDIDALINADLKE
-481 LMTAGNID
+481 LMSAGNID
-489 LKGDIDSEKILAA
+489 LTGDIDSDKILAA

-520 DYLKGDTS
+520 DYLKGDTT

-541 EFAQKRV
+541 EFAQKRI

-585 QKEMADAEV
+585 QREMADAEV

-610 TFAIMNQSASIAL
+610 TFAIMNQSTSLAL
-623 NSMSSIMTSVADS
+623 NFMSSIMTSVADS

-747 EQNNNNNTGINGGQ
+747 EQNNNNNNTGSQ

>member
-175 KHRLEEMNEMA
+175 KHRLQDMNEMA
-186 KLATNDIGNQLSALS
+186 KLATNDIGEQLSALTS
-201 SVGSGVA
+201 IGSGVA

-225 DNLQKQMVKMQA
+225 DNLQKQMVKLQA

-256 GLSMTVKTLGTNIK
+256 GLSMTIKTLGTNLK
-270 GLTQIMG
+270 GLTEIMG
-277 KNGWLAVVLA
+277 KNGWVAVVLA
-287 LAAALFKLNNV
+287 LAAALVKLTKAI
-298 MQNSLVQAVS
+298 QNADVAAVS
-308 YSKKLKDLSEDIKEM
+308 YRYEIDKLAKSMEKMIRLN
-323 LDLQQ
+323 Q
-328 QTDLATERQAK
+328 QTDIATERQAK
-339 LMAAMGKSEADILQ
+339 LMAAMGKSEVDILQ
-353 YRLDQTIAEL
+353 YRLSQLEPQI
-363 QTAEKKYKEAQDAL
+363 QTANEKVNEAWTNL
-377 MGIKAELKDDTK
+377 MKVKVDKTDTTK
-389 TKKQIEQLLADEAEA
+389 TKKQMEQILADEAEL
-404 TALWEE
+404 TEQYKE
-410 AKNNVAEL
+410 AYAYLEEL
-418 VNTQKDIELE
+418 VNSQKDIQLE

-454 IQSVLDEQFNNA
+454 IQSILDEQFNNA
-466 YTIDIDGQINADLKE
+466 YTIDIDAQINADLKE

-511 KTKADLANI
+511 KTKADLASI

-541 EFAQKRV
+541 EFAQKRI

-610 TFAIMNQSASIAL
+610 TFAIMNQSTSLAL
-623 NSMSSIMTSVADS
+623 GFMSSIMTSVADS

-747 EQNNNNNTGINGGQ
+747 EQNNNNNTGSQ

>member
-175 KHRLEEMNEMA
+175 KHRLVDMSEMA
-186 KLATNDIGNQLSALS
+186 KLATNDIGEQLSALS

-256 GLSMTVKTLGTNIK
+256 GLSMTVKTLGANIK

-287 LAAALFKLNNV
+287 LAAALFKLNQAI
-298 MQNSLVQAVS
+298 QNGKALAVS
-308 YSKKLKDLSEDIKEM
+308 YRHDIETLSNSMKEM
-323 LDLQQ
+323 LDINANI
-328 QTDLATERQAK
+328 DAATERQAK
-339 LMAAMGKSEADILQ
+339 LMQAEGKTEAEILQ
-353 YRLDQTIAEL
+353 YKLDQKLAEV
-363 QTAEKKYKEAQDAL
+363 QTATEKVDMAQAKIDDIDDKLA
-377 MGIKAELKDDTK
+377 GKLK
-389 TKKQIEQLLADEAEA
+389 KKQKETLLADKADAEA
-404 TALWEE
+404 L
-410 AKNNVAEL
+410 KKEL
-418 VNTQKDIELE
+418 ESVVNDLTNEKADIEMD
-428 LKVLGIEADNE
+428 LKILGITVDNE

-466 YTIDIDGQINADLKE
+466 YTIDIDAQINADLKE

-528 YLNYLKQIDRDET
+528 YLDYLKQIDRDET
-541 EFAQKRV
+541 DFAQKRV

-610 TFAIMNQSASIAL
+610 TFAIMNQSTSIAL
-623 NSMSSIMTSVADS
+623 NFMSSIMTSVADS

>member
-81 LTQKMSLLKKEWRA
+81 LAQKMSLLKKEWRA

-142 LLRQEIKKYQSEVLA
+142 LLRQEIKKYQSEVLS

-164 WRQAIQKLGDA
+164 WRQAIQRLGDA
-175 KHRLEEMNEMA
+175 KHRLVDMNEMA
-186 KLATNDIGNQLSALS
+186 KLATNDIGEQLSALS

-225 DNLQKQMVKMQA
+225 ENLQKQMVKMQA

-308 YSKKLKDLSEDIKEM
+308 YSKTLKDLSQKIKEM

-328 QTDLATERQAK
+328 QTDLDTERQAK

-363 QTAEKKYKEAQDAL
+363 QTAEKNYKKAQDEL
-377 MGIKAELKDDTK
+377 MGIEVELKDDTK
-389 TKKQIEQLLADEAEA
+389 TKKQIEKLLDDKAEA

-418 VNTQKDIELE
+418 VNRQNDIELD
-428 LKVLGIEADNE
+428 LKILGITVDNE
-439 TKQKAIDAAKDLAAQ
+439 AKQKAIDAAKELAAQ

-466 YTIDIDGQINADLKE
+466 YTLDIDAIINADLKE

-489 LKGDIDSEKILAA
+489 LKGDIDSDKILAA

-528 YLNYLKQIDRDET
+528 YLDYLKQIDRDET
-541 EFAQKRV
+541 EFAQKRI

-610 TFAIMNQSASIAL
+610 TFTIMNQSTSLAL
-623 NSMSSIMTSVADS
+623 NFMSSIMTSVADS

-715 GGSTT
+715 GGTTT

-747 EQNNNNNTGINGGQ
+747 EQNNNNNTGSQ

>member
-1 MAANDEYVVGIRT
+1 MAVNDEYVVGIRT

-115 LKAMDAEIGNYQ
+115 LKNMDAEIGNYQ

-164 WRQAIQKLGDA
+164 WSQAIQKLGDA
-175 KHRLEEMNEMA
+175 KHRLQDMNEMA
-186 KLATNDIGNQLSALS
+186 KLATNDIGEQLSALS

-256 GLSMTVKTLGTNIK
+256 GLSMTIKTLGTNIK

-287 LAAALFKLNNV
+287 LAAALVKV
-298 MQNSLVQAVS
+298 TKAIQSADVAAVS
-308 YSKKLKDLSEDIKEM
+308 YRYEIDKLAKSMEKMIK
-323 LDLQQ
+323 LNQ
-328 QTDLATERQAK
+328 QTDIATERQAK
-339 LMAAMGKSEADILQ
+339 LMAAMGKSEVDILQ
-353 YRLDQTIAEL
+353 YRLSQLEPQI
-363 QTAEKKYKEAQDAL
+363 QTANEKVNEAWTNL
-377 MGIKAELKDDTK
+377 MKAKVDKTDTTK
-389 TKKQIEQLLADEAEA
+389 TKKQMEEILANEEELTAQYKEAYA
-404 TALWEE
+404 YWE
-410 AKNNVAEL
+410 EL
-418 VNTQKDIELE
+418 VNDQKDIELE

-439 TKQKAIDAAKDLAAQ
+439 AKQKAIDAAKDLAAQ

-466 YTIDIDGQINADLKE
+466 YTIDIDALINADLKE
-481 LMTAGNID
+481 LMSAGNID
-489 LKGDIDSEKILAA
+489 LSSGVNSEKILAA

-520 DYLKGDTS
+520 DYLKGDTT

-541 EFAQKRV
+541 EFAQKRI

-585 QKEMADAEV
+585 QREMADAEV

-610 TFAIMNQSASIAL
+610 TFAIMNQSTSLAL
-623 NSMSSIMTSVADS
+623 NFMSSIMTSVADS

-653 MRIAAATIDMLQGVV
+653 MRIAAASIDMLQGVV

-747 EQNNNNNTGINGGQ
+747 EQNNNNNAGSQ

>member
-61 NETISLTKKNA
+61 NETISLTKKTA

-175 KHRLEEMNEMA
+175 KHRLVDMNEMA
-186 KLATNDIGNQLSALS
+186 KLATNDIGEQLSALS

-277 KNGWLAVVLA
+277 KNGWLAVILA
-287 LAAALFKLNNV
+287 LAGVLFKLNNI
-298 MQNSLVQAVS
+298 MQDSLVQAVS
-308 YSKKLKDLSEDIKEM
+308 YSKTLKDLSKDIKEM

-328 QTDLATERQAK
+328 QTDLDTERQAK
-339 LMAAMGKSEADILQ
+339 LMAAMGASEADILQ

-377 MGIKAELKDDTK
+377 MGINVELKDDTK
-389 TKKQIEQLLADEAEA
+389 TKKQIEELLADEAEA

-418 VNTQKDIELE
+418 VNRQNDIKLD
-428 LKVLGIEADNE
+428 LKILSITADNE
-439 TKQKAIDAAKDLAAQ
+439 AKQKAIDAAKELAAQ

-466 YTIDIDGQINADLKE
+466 YTIDIDAQINADLKE

-511 KTKADLANI
+511 KTKADLASI

-541 EFAQKRV
+541 DFAQKRV

-610 TFAIMNQSASIAL
+610 TFAIMNQSTSLAL
-623 NSMSSIMTSVADS
+623 GFMSSIMTSVADS
-636 MEVNEKYAEENA
+636 MAVNEKYAEENA

-747 EQNNNNNTGINGGQ
+747 EQNNNNNTGSQ

>member
-115 LKAMDAEIGNYQ
+115 LKNMDAEIGNYQ

-164 WRQAIQKLGDA
+164 WRQAVQKLGDA
-175 KHRLEEMNEMA
+175 KHRLVDMNEMA
-186 KLATNDIGNQLSALS
+186 KLATNDIGEQLSALS

-208 SAFGAVQGVMT
+208 SAFGAIQGVMT

-256 GLSMTVKTLGTNIK
+256 GLSMTIKTLGTNVK

-287 LAAALFKLNNV
+287 LAAALFKLNQAI
-298 MQNSLVQAVS
+298 QNGKALAVS
-308 YSKKLKDLSEDIKEM
+308 YSHEIESLSNSMKAM
-323 LDLQQ
+323 LEINATNDA
-328 QTDLATERQAK
+328 ATERQIK
-339 LMAAMGKSEADILQ
+339 LMQAEGKTEADILQ
-353 YRLDQTIAEL
+353 YKLDQKLAEV
-363 QTAEKKYKEAQDAL
+363 QTATEKVDMAQAQIDDIDDKLA
-377 MGIKAELKDDTK
+377 GKLK
-389 TKKQIEQLLADEAEA
+389 KKQRETLLADKADAEA
-404 TALWEE
+404 LKEQLE
-410 AKNNVAEL
+410 SIKDDL
-418 VNTQKDIELE
+418 VNDQKDIEMD
-428 LKVLGIEADNE
+428 LKILGITVDNE
-439 TKQKAIDAAKDLAAQ
+439 AKQKAIDAAKDLAAQ

-466 YTIDIDGQINADLKE
+466 YTIDIDALINADLKE

-489 LKGDIDSEKILAA
+489 LTGDIDSDKILAA

-520 DYLKGDTS
+520 DYLKGDTT

-541 EFAQKRV
+541 EFAQKRI

-585 QKEMADAEV
+585 QREMADAEV

-610 TFAIMNQSASIAL
+610 TFAIMNQSTSLAL
-623 NSMSSIMTSVADS
+623 NFMSSIMTSVADS

-747 EQNNNNNTGINGGQ
+747 EQNNNNNTGSQ

>member
-1 MAANDEYVVGIRT
+1 MAVNDEYVVGIRT

-115 LKAMDAEIGNYQ
+115 LKSMDAEIGNYQ

-175 KHRLEEMNEMA
+175 KHRLVDMNEMA
-186 KLATNDIGNQLSALS
+186 KLATNDIGEQLSALT

-256 GLSMTVKTLGTNIK
+256 GLSMTIKTLGTNIK

-287 LAAALFKLNNV
+287 LAAALFKLNQAI
-298 MQNSLVQAVS
+298 QNGKVQAAS
-308 YSKKLKDLSEDIKEM
+308 YSEEIKKISNAMKDFLSDSAEIDA
-323 LDLQQ
+323 
-328 QTDLATERQAK
+328 ATERQAK
-339 LMAAMGKSEADILQ
+339 LMGAMGKSEADILQ
-353 YRLDQTIAEL
+353 YRLDQLNPQITKATKEVNNVTDKMNSITDELNDPKTSKKVWEQLSAEAMDL
-363 QTAEKKYKEAQDAL
+363 VSLSEQWAD
-377 MGIKAELKDDTK
+377 ELKR
-389 TKKQIEQLLADEAEA
+389 LL
-404 TALWEE
+404 EE
-410 AKNNVAEL
+410 RN
-418 VNTQKDIELE
+418 DIEMD
-428 LKVLGIEADNE
+428 LKIVGIEADNE
-439 TKQKAIDAAKDLAAQ
+439 AKQKAIDAAKELAAQ

-466 YTIDIDGQINADLKE
+466 YTIDIDALINADLKE
-481 LMTAGNID
+481 LMSAGNID
-489 LKGDIDSEKILAA
+489 LTGDIDSDKILAA

-541 EFAQKRV
+541 EFAQKRI

-585 QKEMADAEV
+585 QREMADAEV

-610 TFAIMNQSASIAL
+610 TFAIMNQSTSLAL
-623 NSMSSIMTSVADS
+623 NFMSSIMTSVADS

-747 EQNNNNNTGINGGQ
+747 EQNNNNNTGSQ

>member
-115 LKAMDAEIGNYQ
+115 LKSMDAEIGNYQ

-164 WRQAIQKLGDA
+164 WRQAVQKLGDA
-175 KHRLEEMNEMA
+175 KHRLVDMNEMA
-186 KLATNDIGNQLSALS
+186 KLATNDIGEQLSALS

-256 GLSMTVKTLGTNIK
+256 GLSMTIKTLGTNIK

-287 LAAALFKLNNV
+287 LAAALFKLNQAI
-298 MQNSLVQAVS
+298 QNGKALAVS
-308 YSKKLKDLSEDIKEM
+308 YSHDIETLSNSMKAM
-323 LDLQQ
+323 LDINA
-328 QTDLATERQAK
+328 TNDAATERQIK
-339 LMAAMGKSEADILQ
+339 LMQAEGKTEADILQ
-353 YRLDQTIAEL
+353 YKLDQKLAEV
-363 QTAEKKYKEAQDAL
+363 QTATEKVDTAQAKIDDIDDKLA
-377 MGIKAELKDDTK
+377 GKLK
-389 TKKQIEQLLADEAEA
+389 KKQRETLLADKADAEA
-404 TALWEE
+404 LKEQLE
-410 AKNNVAEL
+410 SIKDDL
-418 VNTQKDIELE
+418 VNEQKDIEMD
-428 LKVLGIEADNE
+428 LKILGITVDNE
-439 TKQKAIDAAKDLAAQ
+439 AKQKAIDAAKDLAAQ

-466 YTIDIDGQINADLKE
+466 YTIDIDGLINADLKE
-481 LMTAGNID
+481 LMSAGNID
-489 LKGDIDSEKILAA
+489 LTGDIDSDKILAA

-541 EFAQKRV
+541 EFAQKRI

-610 TFAIMNQSASIAL
+610 TFAIMNQSTSLAL
-623 NSMSSIMTSVADS
+623 NFMSSIMTSVADS

-747 EQNNNNNTGINGGQ
+747 EQNNNNNSGSQ

>member
-61 NETISLTKKNA
+61 NETITLTKKTA

-142 LLRQEIKKYQSEVLA
+142 LLRQEIKKYQSEVLS

-175 KHRLEEMNEMA
+175 KHRLVDMNEMA
-186 KLATNDIGNQLSALS
+186 KLATNDIGEQLSALT

-225 DNLQKQMVKMQA
+225 ENLQKQMVKMQA

-256 GLSMTVKTLGTNIK
+256 GLSMTIKTLGTNIK

-277 KNGWLAVVLA
+277 KNGWVAVVLA
-287 LAAALFKLNNV
+287 LAAALFKLNQAI
-298 MQNSLVQAVS
+298 QNGKVQAAS
-308 YSKKLKDLSEDIKEM
+308 YSEEIKKISDAMKDFLSDSAEIDA
-323 LDLQQ
+323 
-328 QTDLATERQAK
+328 ATERQAK
-339 LMAAMGKSEADILQ
+339 LMGAMGKSEVEILQ
-353 YRLDQTIAEL
+353 YRLDQLNPQITKATKEVKNVTDKMDSIRDKLDDPKTSKKVREQLSTEAMDLVSLSEQWRSEL
-363 QTAEKKYKEAQDAL
+363 Q
-377 MGIKAELKDDTK
+377 
-389 TKKQIEQLLADEAEA
+389 QLL
-404 TALWEE
+404 EE
-410 AKNNVAEL
+410 RN
-418 VNTQKDIELE
+418 DIEMD
-428 LKVLGIEADNE
+428 LKIAGITADNE
-439 TKQKAIDAAKDLAAQ
+439 AKQKAIDAAKDLAAQ

-466 YTIDIDGQINADLKE
+466 YTIDIDAQINADLKE

-511 KTKADLANI
+511 KTKADLASI

-541 EFAQKRV
+541 DFAQKRID
-548 AKIKELMEAE
+548 KIKELMEAE

-585 QKEMADAEV
+585 QREMADAEV

-610 TFAIMNQSASIAL
+610 TFTIMNQSTSLAL
-623 NSMSSIMTSVADS
+623 NFMSSIMTSVADS

-747 EQNNNNNTGINGGQ
+747 EQNNNNNTGSQ

>member
-115 LKAMDAEIGNYQ
+115 LKSMDAEIGNYQ

-142 LLRQEIKKYQSEVLA
+142 LLRQEIKKYQSEVLS

-164 WRQAIQKLGDA
+164 WRQAIQRLGDA
-175 KHRLEEMNEMA
+175 KHRLVDMNEMA
-186 KLATNDIGNQLSALS
+186 KLATNDIGEQLSALS

-287 LAAALFKLNNV
+287 LAAALFKLNQAI
-298 MQNSLVQAVS
+298 QNGKALAVS
-308 YSKKLKDLSEDIKEM
+308 YSHDIETLSNSMKEM
-323 LDLQQ
+323 LDINANI
-328 QTDLATERQAK
+328 DAATERQAK
-339 LMAAMGKSEADILQ
+339 LMQAEGKTEAEILQ
-353 YRLDQTIAEL
+353 YRLDQKLAEI
-363 QTAEKKYKEAQDAL
+363 QTATEKVDTAQAKIDDIDKKL
-377 MGIKAELKDDTK
+377 EGKLK
-389 TKKQIEQLLADEAEA
+389 KKQREVLLADKADAEA
-404 TALWEE
+404 L
-410 AKNNVAEL
+410 KKEL
-418 VNTQKDIELE
+418 ESVVNDLTNEKADIELD
-428 LKVLGIEADNE
+428 LKVLGITTDKEAI
-439 TKQKAIDAAKDLAAQ
+439 QKAIDAAKDLAAQ
-454 IQSVLDEQFNNA
+454 IQSVLDEQFANA
-466 YTIDIDGQINADLKE
+466 FNIDIDAQINADLKE

-528 YLNYLKQIDRDET
+528 YLDYLKQIDRDET
-541 EFAQKRV
+541 EFAQKRI
-548 AKIKELMEAE
+548 AKIQSLMEAE
-558 LDPAKYMQL
+558 LDPAKYMHL

-579 RESLER
+579 RESLQR

-610 TFAIMNQSASIAL
+610 TFAIMNQSTSLAL
-623 NSMSSIMTSVADS
+623 GFMSSIMTSVADS

-747 EQNNNNNTGINGGQ
+747 EQNNNNNTGSQ

>member
-115 LKAMDAEIGNYQ
+115 LKSMDAEIGNYQ

-164 WRQAIQKLGDA
+164 WRQAVQKLGDA
-175 KHRLEEMNEMA
+175 KHRLVDMNEMA
-186 KLATNDIGNQLSALS
+186 KLATNDIGEQLSALS

-208 SAFGAVQGVMT
+208 SVFGAVQGVMT

-256 GLSMTVKTLGTNIK
+256 GLSMTIKTLGTNIK

-287 LAAALFKLNNV
+287 LAAALFKLNQAI
-298 MQNSLVQAVS
+298 QNGKVQAAS
-308 YSKKLKDLSEDIKEM
+308 YSEEIKKISGAMKDFLSDSAEIDA
-323 LDLQQ
+323 
-328 QTDLATERQAK
+328 ATERQAK
-339 LMAAMGKSEADILQ
+339 LMGAMGKSEADILQ
-353 YRLDQTIAEL
+353 YRLDQLNPQITKATKEVKNVTDKMDSIRDKLNDPKTSKKVWEQLSAEAMDL
-363 QTAEKKYKEAQDAL
+363 VSLSEQWGD
-377 MGIKAELKDDTK
+377 ELKR
-389 TKKQIEQLLADEAEA
+389 LL
-404 TALWEE
+404 EE
-410 AKNNVAEL
+410 RN
-418 VNTQKDIELE
+418 DIEMD
-428 LKVLGIEADNE
+428 LKIVGIEADNE
-439 TKQKAIDAAKDLAAQ
+439 AKQKAIDAAKDLAAQ

-466 YTIDIDGQINADLKE
+466 YTIDIDALINADLKE

-489 LKGDIDSEKILAA
+489 ITGDIDSDKILAA

-541 EFAQKRV
+541 EFAQKRI

-610 TFAIMNQSASIAL
+610 TFAIMNQSTSLAL
-623 NSMSSIMTSVADS
+623 NFMSSIMTSVADS

-747 EQNNNNNTGINGGQ
+747 EQNNNNNSGSQ

>member
-175 KHRLEEMNEMA
+175 KHRLVDMNEMA
-186 KLATNDIGNQLSALS
+186 KLATNDIGEQLSALT

-277 KNGWLAVVLA
+277 KNGWAAVVLA
-287 LAAALFKLNNV
+287 LAAALVKVTKAIQSANV
-298 MQNSLVQAVS
+298 AAVS
-308 YSKKLKDLSEDIKEM
+308 YRYEIDKLSKSMEKMIKLN
-323 LDLQQ
+323 Q
-328 QTDLATERQAK
+328 QTDAATERQTK
-339 LMAAMGKSEADILQ
+339 LMAAMGKSEVDILQ
-353 YRLDQTIAEL
+353 YRLSQLEPQI
-363 QTAEKKYKEAQDAL
+363 QTANEKVNEAWTNLMDA
-377 MGIKAELKDDTK
+377 KAEKTDTTK
-389 TKKQIEQLLADEAEA
+389 TKKQMEEILANEEELTAQYKEAYA
-404 TALWEE
+404 YWE
-410 AKNNVAEL
+410 EL
-418 VNTQKDIELE
+418 VNAEKDIELE

-439 TKQKAIDAAKDLAAQ
+439 AKQKAIDAAKDLAAQ

-466 YTIDIDGQINADLKE
+466 YTIDIDAQINADLKE

-528 YLNYLKQIDRDET
+528 YLDYLKQIDRDET

-585 QKEMADAEV
+585 QREMADAEV

-610 TFAIMNQSASIAL
+610 TFTIMNQSTSLAL
-623 NSMSSIMTSVADS
+623 GFMSSIMTSVADS

-747 EQNNNNNTGINGGQ
+747 EQNNNNNTGSQ

>member
-1 MAANDEYVVGIRT
+1 MAVNDEYVVGIRT

-115 LKAMDAEIGNYQ
+115 LKSMDAEIGNYQ

-164 WRQAIQKLGDA
+164 WRQAVQKLGDA
-175 KHRLEEMNEMA
+175 KHRLVDMNEMA
-186 KLATNDIGNQLSALS
+186 KLATNDIGEQLSALT

-256 GLSMTVKTLGTNIK
+256 GLSMTIKTLGTNIK

-287 LAAALFKLNNV
+287 LAAALFKLNQAI
-298 MQNSLVQAVS
+298 QNGKALAVS
-308 YSKKLKDLSEDIKEM
+308 YRHDIDALTNAMQDFISLSDKI
-323 LDLQQ
+323 DSA
-328 QTDLATERQAK
+328 TDRQAK
-339 LMAAMGKSEADILQ
+339 LMKAEGKSEADILQ
-353 YRLDQTIAEL
+353 YKLDQLNPQITVAVDRVK
-363 QTAEKKYKEAQDAL
+363 QV
-377 MGIKAELKDDTK
+377 TK
-389 TKKQIEQLLADEAEA
+389 MMEDINADLSNPNLTKKQREALLADKETLKAEFEQLKSVVEGL
-404 TALWEE
+404 TNERS
-410 AKNNVAEL
+410 N
-418 VNTQKDIELE
+418 IELD
-428 LKVLGIEADNE
+428 LKILGITVDNE
-439 TKQKAIDAAKDLAAQ
+439 AKQKAIDAAKDLAAQ

-466 YTIDIDGQINADLKE
+466 YTIDIDALINADLKE
-481 LMTAGNID
+481 LMSAGNID
-489 LKGDIDSEKILAA
+489 LTGDIDSDKILAA

-520 DYLKGDTS
+520 DYLKGDTT

-541 EFAQKRV
+541 EFAQKRI

-610 TFAIMNQSASIAL
+610 TFAIMNQSTSLAL
-623 NSMSSIMTSVADS
+623 NFMSSIMTSVADS

-747 EQNNNNNTGINGGQ
+747 EQNNNNNSGSQ

>member
-1 MAANDEYVVGIRT
+1 MAVNDEYVVGIRT

-115 LKAMDAEIGNYQ
+115 LKSMDAEIGNYQ

-164 WRQAIQKLGDA
+164 WRQAVQKLGDA
-175 KHRLEEMNEMA
+175 KHRLVDMNEMA
-186 KLATNDIGNQLSALS
+186 KLATNDIGEQLSALS

-256 GLSMTVKTLGTNIK
+256 GLSMTIKTLGTNIK

-277 KNGWLAVVLA
+277 KKGWLAVVLA
-287 LAAALFKLNNV
+287 LAAALFKLNQAI
-298 MQNSLVQAVS
+298 QNGKALAVS
-308 YSKKLKDLSEDIKEM
+308 YSHDIESLSNSMKAM
-323 LDLQQ
+323 LEINAMNDA
-328 QTDLATERQAK
+328 ATERQVK
-339 LMAAMGKSEADILQ
+339 LMQAEGKTEADILQ
-353 YRLDQTIAEL
+353 YKLDQKLAEV
-363 QTAEKKYKEAQDAL
+363 QTATEKVDTAQATIDDIDDKLAGKLKKKERETLLANKADAEAL
-377 MGIKAELKDDTK
+377 KEQLESIKDD
-389 TKKQIEQLLADEAEA
+389 
-404 TALWEE
+404 
-410 AKNNVAEL
+410 L
-418 VNTQKDIELE
+418 VNDQKDIEMD
-428 LKVLGIEADNE
+428 LKILGITVDNE
-439 TKQKAIDAAKDLAAQ
+439 AKQKAIDAAKDLAAQ

-466 YTIDIDGQINADLKE
+466 YTIDIDGLINADLKE
-481 LMTAGNID
+481 LMSAGNID
-489 LKGDIDSEKILAA
+489 LTGDIDSDKILAA

-520 DYLKGDTS
+520 DYLKGDTT

-541 EFAQKRV
+541 EFAQKRI

-610 TFAIMNQSASIAL
+610 TFAIMNQSTSLAL
-623 NSMSSIMTSVADS
+623 NFMSSIMTSVADS

-747 EQNNNNNTGINGGQ
+747 EQNNNNNTGSQ

>member
-1 MAANDEYVVGIRT
+1 MAVNDEYVVGIRT

-115 LKAMDAEIGNYQ
+115 LKSMDAEIGNYQ

-164 WRQAIQKLGDA
+164 WRQAVQKLGDA
-175 KHRLEEMNEMA
+175 KHRLVDMNEMA
-186 KLATNDIGNQLSALS
+186 KLATNDIGEQLSALT

-208 SAFGAVQGVMT
+208 SAFGAIQGVMT

-256 GLSMTVKTLGTNIK
+256 GLSMTIKTLGTNIK

-287 LAAALFKLNNV
+287 LAAALFKLNQAI
-298 MQNSLVQAVS
+298 QNGKALAVS
-308 YSKKLKDLSEDIKEM
+308 YSHDIETLSNAMKEM
-323 LDLQQ
+323 LDINA
-328 QTDLATERQAK
+328 TNDAATERQIK
-339 LMAAMGKSEADILQ
+339 LMQAEGKTEADILQ
-353 YRLDQTIAEL
+353 YKLDQKLAEV
-363 QTAEKKYKEAQDAL
+363 QTATEKVDMAQAQIDDIDDKLAGKLKKKQRETLLANKADAEALKEQL
-377 MGIKAELKDDTK
+377 ESIKDD
-389 TKKQIEQLLADEAEA
+389 
-404 TALWEE
+404 
-410 AKNNVAEL
+410 L
-418 VNTQKDIELE
+418 VNDQKDIEMD
-428 LKVLGIEADNE
+428 LKILGITVDNE
-439 TKQKAIDAAKDLAAQ
+439 AKQKAIDAAKDLAAQ

-466 YTIDIDGQINADLKE
+466 YTIDIDALINADLKE

-489 LKGDIDSEKILAA
+489 LTGDIDSDKILAA

-520 DYLKGDTS
+520 DYLKGDTT

-541 EFAQKRV
+541 EFAQKRI

-585 QKEMADAEV
+585 QREMADAEV
-594 AIRQEAEQKKV
+594 AIREEAEQKKV

-610 TFAIMNQSASIAL
+610 TFAIMNQSTSLAL
-623 NSMSSIMTSVADS
+623 NFMSSIMTSVADS

-747 EQNNNNNTGINGGQ
+747 EQNNNNNNTGSQ

>member
-1 MAANDEYVVGIRT
+1 MAVNDEYVVGIRT

-115 LKAMDAEIGNYQ
+115 LKSMDAEIGNYQ

-164 WRQAIQKLGDA
+164 WRQAVQKLGDA
-175 KHRLEEMNEMA
+175 KHRLVDMNEMA
-186 KLATNDIGNQLSALS
+186 KLATNDIGEQLSALS

-256 GLSMTVKTLGTNIK
+256 GLSMTIKTLGTNIK

-287 LAAALFKLNNV
+287 LATALFKLNQAI
-298 MQNSLVQAVS
+298 QNGKALAVS
-308 YSKKLKDLSEDIKEM
+308 YSHDIETLSNSMKEM
-323 LDLQQ
+323 LDINA
-328 QTDLATERQAK
+328 TNDAATERQIK
-339 LMAAMGKSEADILQ
+339 LMQAQGKTEADILQ
-353 YRLDQTIAEL
+353 YKLDQKLAQV
-363 QTAEKKYKEAQDAL
+363 QTATEKVDDAQAKIDDIDKKLEGKLKKKQRETLLANKADAEALKEQL
-377 MGIKAELKDDTK
+377 KSIKDD
-389 TKKQIEQLLADEAEA
+389 
-404 TALWEE
+404 
-410 AKNNVAEL
+410 L
-418 VNTQKDIELE
+418 VNDQKDIEME
-428 LKVLGIEADNE
+428 LKILGITVDNE
-439 TKQKAIDAAKDLAAQ
+439 AKQKAIDAAKDLAAQ

-466 YTIDIDGQINADLKE
+466 YTIDIDAIINADLKE
-481 LMTAGNID
+481 LMSAGNID
-489 LKGDIDSEKILAA
+489 LSSGVNSEKILAA

-520 DYLKGDTS
+520 DYLKGDTT

-541 EFAQKRV
+541 EFAQKRI

-585 QKEMADAEV
+585 QREMADAEV

-610 TFAIMNQSASIAL
+610 TFAIMNQSTSLAL
-623 NSMSSIMTSVADS
+623 NFMSSIMTSVADS

-747 EQNNNNNTGINGGQ
+747 EQNNNNNTGSQ

>member
-61 NETISLTKKNA
+61 NETISLTKKTA

-175 KHRLEEMNEMA
+175 KHRLVDMNEMA
-186 KLATNDIGNQLSALS
+186 KLATNDIGEQLSALT

-256 GLSMTVKTLGTNIK
+256 GLSLTIKTLGTNIK

-277 KNGWLAVVLA
+277 KNGWAAVVLA
-287 LAAALFKLNNV
+287 LAAALFKLNQAI
-298 MQNSLVQAVS
+298 QNGKALAVS
-308 YSKKLKDLSEDIKEM
+308 YSHDIETLSNSMKEM
-323 LDLQQ
+323 LEINATNDA
-328 QTDLATERQAK
+328 ATERQIK
-339 LMAAMGKSEADILQ
+339 LMQAQGKTEAEILQ
-353 YRLDQTIAEL
+353 YKLDQKLAEV
-363 QTAEKKYKEAQDAL
+363 QTATEEVDKAQAKIDNIDKKLAGK
-377 MGIKAELKDDTK
+377 LK
-389 TKKQIEQLLADEAEA
+389 KKQKEVLLADKENAEA
-404 TALWEE
+404 LKKELE
-410 AKNNVAEL
+410 SIKDDL
-418 VNTQKDIELE
+418 VNEQKDIELE
-428 LKVLGIEADNE
+428 LKVLGITTDKEAI
-439 TKQKAIDAAKDLAAQ
+439 QKAIDAAKDLAAQ

-466 YTIDIDGQINADLKE
+466 YTIDIDAQINADLKE

-489 LKGDIDSEKILAA
+489 LTGDIDSEKILAA

-528 YLNYLKQIDRDET
+528 YLDYLKQIDRDET
-541 EFAQKRV
+541 EFAQKRI
-548 AKIKELMEAE
+548 AKIQSLMEAE

-610 TFAIMNQSASIAL
+610 TFTIMNQSTSLAL
-623 NSMSSIMTSVADS
+623 GFMSSIMTSVADS

-747 EQNNNNNTGINGGQ
+747 EQNNNNNTGSQ

>member
-175 KHRLEEMNEMA
+175 KHRLVDMNEMA
-186 KLATNDIGNQLSALS
+186 KLATNDIGEQLSALS

-256 GLSMTVKTLGTNIK
+256 GLSMTIKTLGTNIK

-287 LAAALFKLNNV
+287 LAAALFKLNQAI
-298 MQNSLVQAVS
+298 QNGKALAVS
-308 YSKKLKDLSEDIKEM
+308 YSHDIETLSNSMKEM
-323 LDLQQ
+323 LEINATNDA
-328 QTDLATERQAK
+328 ATERQVK
-339 LMAAMGKSEADILQ
+339 LMQAQGKTEAEILQ
-353 YRLDQTIAEL
+353 YKLDQKLAEV
-363 QTAEKKYKEAQDAL
+363 QTATEKVDDAQAKIDDIDDKLA
-377 MGIKAELKDDTK
+377 GKLK
-389 TKKQIEQLLADEAEA
+389 KKQKEVLLADKENAEA
-404 TALWEE
+404 LKKELE
-410 AKNNVAEL
+410 SIKDDL
-418 VNTQKDIELE
+418 VNEQKDIEMD
-428 LKVLGIEADNE
+428 LKILGITVDNE
-439 TKQKAIDAAKDLAAQ
+439 TKQKAIDAAKELAAQ

-466 YTIDIDGQINADLKE
+466 YTIDIDAQINADLKE

-489 LKGDIDSEKILAA
+489 LTGDIDSDKILAA

-528 YLNYLKQIDRDET
+528 YLDYLKQIDRDET
-541 EFAQKRV
+541 DFAQKRI

-585 QKEMADAEV
+585 QREMADAEV

-610 TFAIMNQSASIAL
+610 TFAIMNQSTSLAL
-623 NSMSSIMTSVADS
+623 GFMSSIMTSVADS

-747 EQNNNNNTGINGGQ
+747 EQNNNNNTGSQ

>member
-1 MAANDEYVVGIRT
+1 MAVNDEYVVGIRT

-115 LKAMDAEIGNYQ
+115 LKSMDAEIGNYQ

-164 WRQAIQKLGDA
+164 WRQAVQKLGDA
-175 KHRLEEMNEMA
+175 KHRLVDMNEMA
-186 KLATNDIGNQLSALS
+186 KLATNDIGEQLSALS

-256 GLSMTVKTLGTNIK
+256 GLSMTIKTLGTNIK

-287 LAAALFKLNNV
+287 LAAALFKLNQAI
-298 MQNSLVQAVS
+298 QNGKALAVS
-308 YSKKLKDLSEDIKEM
+308 YSHEIDALTNAMQDFISLSDKI
-323 LDLQQ
+323 DSA
-328 QTDLATERQAK
+328 TDRQAK
-339 LMAAMGKSEADILQ
+339 LMKAEGKSEADILQ
-353 YRLDQTIAEL
+353 YKLDQLNPQITVAVDRVK
-363 QTAEKKYKEAQDAL
+363 QV
-377 MGIKAELKDDTK
+377 TK
-389 TKKQIEQLLADEAEA
+389 MMEDINADLSNPNLTKKQREALLADKETLKAEFEQLKSVVEGL
-404 TALWEE
+404 TNERS
-410 AKNNVAEL
+410 N
-418 VNTQKDIELE
+418 IELD
-428 LKVLGIEADNE
+428 LKILGITVDNE
-439 TKQKAIDAAKDLAAQ
+439 AKQKAIDAAKDLAAQ

-466 YTIDIDGQINADLKE
+466 YTIDIDALINADLKE
-481 LMTAGNID
+481 LMSAGNID
-489 LKGDIDSEKILAA
+489 LTGDIDSDKILAA

-541 EFAQKRV
+541 EFAQKRI

-585 QKEMADAEV
+585 QREMADAEV

-610 TFAIMNQSASIAL
+610 TFAIMNQSTSLAL
-623 NSMSSIMTSVADS
+623 NFMSSIMTSVADS

-715 GGSTT
+715 GGTTT

-747 EQNNNNNTGINGGQ
+747 EQNNNNNTGSQ